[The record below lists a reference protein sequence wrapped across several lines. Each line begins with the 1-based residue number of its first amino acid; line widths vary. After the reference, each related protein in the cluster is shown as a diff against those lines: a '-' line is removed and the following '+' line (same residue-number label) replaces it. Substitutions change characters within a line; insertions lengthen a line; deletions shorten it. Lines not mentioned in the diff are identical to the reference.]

1 MEMVTLEVTWIQ
13 LAILEIKM
21 VIQTAQRQ
29 ETKITTEILH
39 LQLDRQLLVTVAVPV
54 AFAND

>member
-1 MEMVTLEVTWIQ
+1 MEMVTVEVTWIQ
-13 LAILEIKM
+13 LAILGIKM

-29 ETKITTEILH
+29 ETIITTEILH
-39 LQLDRQLLVTVAVPV
+39 LQLDRRLLIKVAVPV

>member
-1 MEMVTLEVTWIQ
+1 MEMVTVEVTWIQ
-13 LAILEIKM
+13 LAILGIKM

-29 ETKITTEILH
+29 ETIITTEILH